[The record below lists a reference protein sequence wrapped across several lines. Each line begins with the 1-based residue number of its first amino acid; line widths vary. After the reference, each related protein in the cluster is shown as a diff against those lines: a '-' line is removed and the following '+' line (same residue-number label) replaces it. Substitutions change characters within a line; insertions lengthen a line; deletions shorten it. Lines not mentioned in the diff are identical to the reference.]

1 MGRRRTPPERGQ
13 ATPAEP
19 ADRGGELYIP
29 EDPRATGGGQG
40 ALAGVVAGQKARR
53 ARGVGGGN
61 EAALQ
66 AVVDQRVRNDRPRM
80 AQRSR

>member
-1 MGRRRTPPERGQ
+1 MGRRRTPTTPGQ

-19 ADRGGELYIP
+19 AAKGGELYIP
-29 EDPRATGGGQG
+29 EDPRATGGAQG
-40 ALAGVVAGQKARR
+40 ALAGAVAGQKARR

-66 AVVDQRVRNDRPRM
+66 AVVQQRVRNDRPRM
-80 AQRSR
+80 AQKAR